1 MISDRKVEK
10 NQFKNNNLDRDIDRQ
25 KYDDR
30 MIEIIENRLQEI
42 ISLVINEQLNKRF
55 IELENRLNEKLD
67 RLESVSN
74 KNLNLDNTNVIL
86 SKINLSKEEY
96 YPYTCSTLAD
106 RLKVRPYDLAKI
118 IKNLGL
124 REDSKYHLCIATGRT
139 GKVHKYSEAALQEL
153 MEKLSPQKSA

>member
-1 MISDRKVEK
+1 MMSEQQLKSNNLESTQAILDRKSDNATLELTEDKLKQIVSLVIDE
-10 NQFKNNNLDRDIDRQ
+10 QLTDRLT
-25 KYDDR
+25 K
-30 MIEIIENRLQEI
+30 IENRLNQM
-42 ISLVINEQLNKRF
+42 
-55 IELENRLNEKLD
+55 LD

-74 KNLNLDNTNVIL
+74 KNSNSDNTNVIL

-106 RLKVRPYDLAKI
+106 CLKVRPYDLAKI

-139 GKVHKYSEAALQEL
+139 GKVHKYSEAALQKL